1 MVKLHK
7 IEPELIMICVYAVSR
22 GCDIGKQIVE
32 FAEKKDYALI
42 GPPTKGKYSKAL
54 ATASELG
61 MLVLSGSKPLSSK
74 VELIKPLALP
84 LNTRTQMAAFFQEFL
99 QEYEPFILY
108 LSLMQDGNDS
118 TSAAARTCAILNIRP
133 MMTDELN
140 AFASWGIYAGIL
152 ETPNGRIQI
161 APKIQK
167 KSVDKKVKSLKRL
180 IDAMNGKL
188 ASRTFIRSFLGQDA
202 YSFLPKEIVSDLV
215 EAIERTVDKPDEA
228 VAKMGVAFEDYLKH
242 FATASGLSLVSSKG
256 TSISAIG
263 PLLKLLRSKRKIS
276 KYHDDVLR
284 GLEVFTSKDLF
295 DGLRTYRNLG
305 HHGKDPIE
313 DARWSLSTEVAL
325 VGILQLL
332 LSIRSTYLLGIK
344 GKVTY

>member
-1 MVKLHK
+1 MVKIHK
-7 IEPELIMICVYAVSR
+7 VEPELIMICAKAVSR
-22 GCDIGKQIVE
+22 GCDTSRQIVE
-32 FAEKKDYALI
+32 FAEMKDYALI
-42 GPPTKGKYSKAL
+42 GGPTKGKYSKAL
-54 ATASELG
+54 AAASELG
-61 MLVLSGSKPLSSK
+61 ILVLSGSKPLLSK
-74 VELIKPLALP
+74 AELPKPLALP
-84 LNTRTQMAAFFQEFL
+84 LKTGTQMAAVFQEYL

-118 TSAAARTCAILNIRP
+118 ASAAARTCVILSIRP
-133 MMTDELN
+133 MMTEELN
-140 AFASWGIYAGIL
+140 TFANWGIYAGIL
-152 ETPNGRIQI
+152 ETSNGCVQV

-188 ASRTFIRSFLGQDA
+188 ANRVFIRSFLGQEA
-202 YSFLPKEIVSDLV
+202 YSFLPKEVVSDLV
-215 EAIERTVDKPDEA
+215 EAIERAISKPDES

-242 FATASGLSLVSSKG
+242 FATAKGLSLIRPNG
-256 TSISAIG
+256 TSISTIG
-263 PLLKLLRSKRKIS
+263 SLLKLLRANREIS
-276 KYHDDVLR
+276 KYQDDVLK
-284 GLEVFTSKDLF
+284 GLEIFTSKDLF
-295 DGLRTYRNLG
+295 DGLKTYRNLG

-325 VGILQLL
+325 VGIFQLL